1 MIFLSKF
8 FCKENEYE
16 PVGMFSVG
24 HMVTLIIFLLIVAF
38 CAYKCRKIGKDKAI
52 FLTKIIAIV
61 VTVLEIIKITI
72 AFINGEGD
80 KLDHWVPLY
89 FCSMFI
95 YAAWLA
101 GYAKGKIAD
110 LGRAFVGTGG
120 IIAGLS
126 FLIFPTTSF
135 TMYPLFHYFCM
146 YSMVYH
152 SLMVFLGITYL
163 LNGVVKIDKKSFIDY
178 VIFCSVLNILAI
190 IVNSIPIYIHVD
202 NVPTSGYNY
211 PYPYYTN
218 FMFLK
223 RAGNIPVKILCDISD
238 KVPVIFTILM
248 FIICIFGTYFLIW
261 LVVTII
267 EKIRGKKAYGENN
280 PN

>member
-24 HMVTLIIFLLIVAF
+24 HIVTLIIFLLIVAF

-163 LNGVVKIDKKSFIDY
+163 LNGVFKIDKKSFIDY

>member
-24 HMVTLIIFLLIVAF
+24 HIVTLIIFLLIVAF

-120 IIAGLS
+120 ITAGLS

-135 TMYPLFHYFCM
+135 TMYPLFHYFCI

-190 IVNSIPIYIHVD
+190 IVNSLPIYIHVD

>member
-24 HMVTLIIFLLIVAF
+24 HIVTLIIFLLIVAF
-38 CAYKCRKIGKDKAI
+38 CAYKCRKIGKDKTI

-190 IVNSIPIYIHVD
+190 IVNSLPIYIHVD

>member
-24 HMVTLIIFLLIVAF
+24 HIVTLIIFLLIVAF

-163 LNGVVKIDKKSFIDY
+163 LNGVVKIYKKSFTDY

-267 EKIRGKKAYGENN
+267 EKIRWKKTYGENN

>member
-24 HMVTLIIFLLIVAF
+24 HIVTLIIFLLIVAF

-178 VIFCSVLNILAI
+178 VIFCSILNILAI
-190 IVNSIPIYIHVD
+190 IVNSLPIYIHVD

>member
-16 PVGMFSVG
+16 PVGMFSVA
-24 HMVTLIIFLLIVAF
+24 HIVTLIIFLLIVAF

-190 IVNSIPIYIHVD
+190 IVNSLPIYIHVD

>member
-24 HMVTLIIFLLIVAF
+24 HIVTLIIFLLIVTF

-190 IVNSIPIYIHVD
+190 IVNSLPIYIHVD

>member
-24 HMVTLIIFLLIVAF
+24 HIVTLIIFLLIVAF

-61 VTVLEIIKITI
+61 VTILEIIKITI

>member
-24 HMVTLIIFLLIVAF
+24 HIVTLIIFLLIVAF

-135 TMYPLFHYFCM
+135 TMYPLFHYFCI

-178 VIFCSVLNILAI
+178 IIFCSVLNILAI
-190 IVNSIPIYIHVD
+190 IVNSLPIYIHVD

>member
-24 HMVTLIIFLLIVAF
+24 HIVTLIIFLLIVAF

-52 FLTKIIAIV
+52 LLTKIIAIV

-190 IVNSIPIYIHVD
+190 IVNSLPIYIHVD

>member
-24 HMVTLIIFLLIVAF
+24 HIVTLIIFLLIVAF

-135 TMYPLFHYFCM
+135 TMYPLFHYFCI

-190 IVNSIPIYIHVD
+190 IVNSLPIYIHVD

>member
-24 HMVTLIIFLLIVAF
+24 HIVTLIIFLLIVAF

-261 LVVTII
+261 LVVTIN

>member
-1 MIFLSKF
+1 MISLSKF

-24 HMVTLIIFLLIVAF
+24 HIVTLIIFLLIVAF

>member
-24 HMVTLIIFLLIVAF
+24 HIVTLIIFLLIVAF

-267 EKIRGKKAYGENN
+267 EKIRWKKAYGENN

>member
-24 HMVTLIIFLLIVAF
+24 HIVTLIIFLLIVAF
-38 CAYKCRKIGKDKAI
+38 CAYKCRKIVKDKAI

>member
-24 HMVTLIIFLLIVAF
+24 HIVTLIIFLLIVAF

-248 FIICIFGTYFLIW
+248 FVICIFGTYFLIW

>member
-24 HMVTLIIFLLIVAF
+24 HIVTLIIFLLIVAF
-38 CAYKCRKIGKDKAI
+38 CAHKCRKIGKDKAI

>member
-24 HMVTLIIFLLIVAF
+24 HIVTLIIFLLIVAF

>member
-24 HMVTLIIFLLIVAF
+24 HIVTLIIFLLIVAF

-178 VIFCSVLNILAI
+178 AIFCSVLNILAI
-190 IVNSIPIYIHVD
+190 IVNSLPIYIHVD

>member
-24 HMVTLIIFLLIVAF
+24 HIVTLIIFLLIVAF

-190 IVNSIPIYIHVD
+190 IANSLPIYIHVD

-223 RAGNIPVKILCDISD
+223 RAGNIPVKILCDISN

>member
-1 MIFLSKF
+1 MTFLSKF

-24 HMVTLIIFLLIVAF
+24 HIVTLIIFLLIVAF

>member
-24 HMVTLIIFLLIVAF
+24 HIVTLIIFLLIVAF

-190 IVNSIPIYIHVD
+190 IVNSIPIYLHVD

-223 RAGNIPVKILCDISD
+223 RAGNIPIKILCDISD

>member
-16 PVGMFSVG
+16 PVGMFSVA
-24 HMVTLIIFLLIVAF
+24 HIVTLIIFLLIVAF

-101 GYAKGKIAD
+101 GYVKGKIAD

-190 IVNSIPIYIHVD
+190 IVNSLPIYIHVD

>member
-16 PVGMFSVG
+16 PVGMFSVA
-24 HMVTLIIFLLIVAF
+24 HIVTLIIFLLIFAF

-190 IVNSIPIYIHVD
+190 IVNSLPIYIHVD

>member
-24 HMVTLIIFLLIVAF
+24 HIVTLIIFLLIVAF

-61 VTVLEIIKITI
+61 VTVLEIIKIII

-190 IVNSIPIYIHVD
+190 IVNSLPIYIHVD

-248 FIICIFGTYFLIW
+248 FIICIFGTYFLTW

>member
-24 HMVTLIIFLLIVAF
+24 HIVTLIIFLLIVAF
-38 CAYKCRKIGKDKAI
+38 CAYKCLKIGKDKAI

-190 IVNSIPIYIHVD
+190 IVNSLPIYIHVD

>member
-16 PVGMFSVG
+16 PVGMFSIG
-24 HMVTLIIFLLIVAF
+24 HIVTLIIFLLIVAF
-38 CAYKCRKIGKDKAI
+38 CAYKCRKIGKDKTI

>member
-16 PVGMFSVG
+16 PVGMFSIG
-24 HMVTLIIFLLIVAF
+24 QIVTLIIFLLIVAF
-38 CAYKCRKIGKDKAI
+38 CAYKCRKIGKDKTI

>member
-24 HMVTLIIFLLIVAF
+24 HIVTLIIFLLIVAF

-190 IVNSIPIYIHVD
+190 IVNSLPIYIHVD

-223 RAGNIPVKILCDISD
+223 RAGNIPFKILCDISD

>member
-24 HMVTLIIFLLIVAF
+24 HIVTLIIFLLIVAF

-163 LNGVVKIDKKSFIDY
+163 LNGVVKIDKKSFINY

-190 IVNSIPIYIHVD
+190 IVNSLPIYIHVD

>member
-24 HMVTLIIFLLIVAF
+24 HIVTLIIFLLIVAF

-223 RAGNIPVKILCDISD
+223 RAGNIPIKILCDISD

>member
-24 HMVTLIIFLLIVAF
+24 HIVTLIIFLLIVAF

-178 VIFCSVLNILAI
+178 VIFCSVLNMLAI
-190 IVNSIPIYIHVD
+190 IVNSLPIYIHVD

>member
-24 HMVTLIIFLLIVAF
+24 HIVTLIIFLLIVDF

-152 SLMVFLGITYL
+152 GLMVFLGITYL

>member
-24 HMVTLIIFLLIVAF
+24 HIVTLIIFLLIVAF

-110 LGRAFVGTGG
+110 LGMAFVGTGG

>member
-24 HMVTLIIFLLIVAF
+24 HIVTLIIFLLIVAF

-190 IVNSIPIYIHVD
+190 IVNSLPIYIHVD

-223 RAGNIPVKILCDISD
+223 RAGNTPVKILCDISD

-267 EKIRGKKAYGENN
+267 EKIRGKKTYGENN

>member
-24 HMVTLIIFLLIVAF
+24 HIVTLIIFLLIVAF

-61 VTVLEIIKITI
+61 VTVLEIIKIII

-190 IVNSIPIYIHVD
+190 IVNSLPIYIHVD

>member
-8 FCKENEYE
+8 FCKENEYK

-24 HMVTLIIFLLIVAF
+24 HIVTLIIFLLIVAF

>member
-24 HMVTLIIFLLIVAF
+24 HIVTLIIFLLIVAF

-110 LGRAFVGTGG
+110 SGRAFVGTGG

-190 IVNSIPIYIHVD
+190 IVNSLPIYIHVD

>member
-24 HMVTLIIFLLIVAF
+24 HIVTLIIFLLIVAF
-38 CAYKCRKIGKDKAI
+38 CAYNCRKIGKDKAI

-280 PN
+280 SN